1 MAMNME
7 AMLKITANVAGE
19 NNIRR
24 LGNSMQGLEGR
35 IKNASMATNLLYTGL
50 KSLAAVAVTGGVVAL
65 AKSAI
70 DLADDMRDLSQRTG
84 VGKFKVAAELSGSS
98 LEGVAKGLTF
108 LNKNMVAAATGTE
121 AAAAAFKTI
130 GVATTEA
137 DGTLRKADKVFL
149 DVADRFAQLRDGPEK
164 AALAIKIFGKSGAEL
179 IPILNL
185 GSKEIQRFGLGIGP
199 DFANKADAFNDQLGL
214 MKAQTTVLTVQI
226 GSALLP
232 VMSGLV
238 SVVTQAITFLGNL
251 ASEFYT
257 AIGGAAGLQQVAAGL
272 IKTMVVLGGV
282 TAGVF
287 IATNITNFTKALGA
301 LRGLMLGLLSIERA
315 TLAVQTARA
324 AVLSLIAG
332 LQTPGPAQAK
342 ALGVIGGGAVGLGLA
357 VSLGKLIDDLMKKI
371 GTGIQGVLTMPN
383 IPTPPPGTTPD
394 LSGLRTG
401 TKPKKEADM
410 SERMYRLRLQL
421 NDAEIKGENL
431 KAIGLRFDIA
441 ALKYEE
447 SKLKTR
453 QDAIELA
460 DAEKSKLQAY
470 GDVAAEIGSSIA
482 RDFLKRNELQQ
493 NYQTT
498 IEDLQIQAGLLTA
511 EEIRQLDIKR
521 TYQGILEKLPDLT
534 EKQKQKILEL
544 VQASKALK
552 EVDFGKAFKESL
564 QDAYKSATNL
574 GAQLGGFVASGIDKL
589 TNSIVELATTGK
601 ASFQELAATAL
612 KELGSIFLKYALF
625 KALFGIFPGLQ
636 IGLAAT
642 GGATGPNSAAPLK
655 KFASGG
661 VMSGNGIVPM
671 RRYANGGIARSPEVA
686 LYGERGP
693 EAYVPL
699 PDGRTIPVKIQQ
711 RNDVLNRYKQG
722 GGGMNTSP
730 TGMMASDDLSS
741 VQPGGAIDVRYT
753 VERINSVDY
762 VTADQFQ
769 RGMQQAASQGAA
781 RGEQRALATL
791 RQNTTQRRRIGL

>member
-84 VGKFKVAAELSGSS
+84 VGVETLGQFKVAAELSGSS

-130 GVATTEA
+130 GVSTTEA

-164 AALAIKIFGKSGAEL
+164 AALAIKIFGKAGAEL

-199 DFANKADAFNDQLGL
+199 DFADKADAFNDQLGI
-214 MKAQTTVLTVQI
+214 MKAQITVLTVQV

-238 SVVTQAITFLGNL
+238 SVLTQAITFVGNL
-251 ASEFYT
+251 AGEFYK

-287 IATNITNFTKALGA
+287 IATNITAFATA
-301 LRGLMLGLLSIERA
+301 LRGVLGVMRGMLVLERA
-315 TLAVQTARA
+315 MLAVQTARA

-342 ALGVIGGGAVGLGLA
+342 AVGLVTGGAVGIGLA
-357 VSLGKLIDDLMKKI
+357 VGLSKLIDDITKKI
-371 GTGIQGVLTMPN
+371 GTSLQSAMTMPN

-401 TKPKKEADM
+401 DGGKKKADDDAKRRREALIDSRNALQQSRAELQIEKEMDPMRKIQLEYAEKRRAVIAAAAKELRQQLPTEQEANIQRTRSVDIQKLQVQETNALIEKFKELKGVGFEAGMSGELFYTSVTKTTSAMEDFRAGLGSYIESIGTLGANLSNVTQTAFKGLEDAIV
-410 SERMYRLRLQL
+410 SLTTTGTFNFQQFAQSIIEETTRMVTRMLIIAPLLRSLQSL
-421 NDAEIKGENL
+421 FPGGGGGGLLGVASSLSKTVGFGVNAMGNVFAQNGIQKFARGGIVDKPTMFPFAKG
-431 KAIGLRFDIA
+431 IGL
-441 ALKYEE
+441 
-447 SKLKTR
+447 
-453 QDAIELA
+453 
-460 DAEKSKLQAY
+460 
-470 GDVAAEIGSSIA
+470 
-482 RDFLKRNELQQ
+482 
-493 NYQTT
+493 
-498 IEDLQIQAGLLTA
+498 
-511 EEIRQLDIKR
+511 
-521 TYQGILEKLPDLT
+521 
-534 EKQKQKILEL
+534 
-544 VQASKALK
+544 
-552 EVDFGKAFKESL
+552 
-564 QDAYKSATNL
+564 
-574 GAQLGGFVASGIDKL
+574 
-589 TNSIVELATTGK
+589 
-601 ASFQELAATAL
+601 
-612 KELGSIFLKYALF
+612 
-625 KALFGIFPGLQ
+625 
-636 IGLAAT
+636 
-642 GGATGPNSAAPLK
+642 
-655 KFASGG
+655 
-661 VMSGNGIVPM
+661 M
-671 RRYANGGIARSPEVA
+671 
-686 LYGERGP
+686 GEAGP
-693 EAYVPL
+693 EAIMPL
-699 PDGRTIPVKIQQ
+699 RRGRDGRLGVQAT
-711 RNDVLNRYKQG
+711 NG
-722 GGGMNTSP
+722 GGGV
-730 TGMMASDDLSS
+730 S
-741 VQPGGAIDVRYT
+741 VVVNVDAGGSNVQGNNNQAGQLGKAVGAAVQAELIKQRRPGGL
-753 VERINSVDY
+753 
-762 VTADQFQ
+762 
-769 RGMQQAASQGAA
+769 
-781 RGEQRALATL
+781 LA
-791 RQNTTQRRRIGL
+791 

>member
-35 IKNASMATNLLYTGL
+35 IKNASLATNLLYTGL

-84 VGKFKVAAELSGSS
+84 VGVETLGQFKVAAELSGSS

-121 AAAAAFKTI
+121 AAAAAFKTV
-130 GVATTEA
+130 GVSTTEA

-164 AALAIKIFGKSGAEL
+164 AALAIKIFGKAGAEL

-199 DFANKADAFNDQLGL
+199 DFADKADAFNDQLGI

-238 SVVTQAITFLGNL
+238 SVLTQAITFVGNL
-251 ASEFYT
+251 AGEFYK

-287 IATNITNFTKALGA
+287 IATNITTFTNAMKG
-301 LRGLMLGLLSIERA
+301 LRVVMLGMLSIERA

-324 AVLSLIAG
+324 AVLSLITG

-357 VSLGKLIDDLMKKI
+357 VSLGTLIDDLMKKI
-371 GTGIQGVLTMPN
+371 GTGISGALTMPN

-401 TKPKKEADM
+401 DGGKKKADDEAKRRREALIDSRNALQQSRAELQIEREMNPMRKIQLEYAEKRRVVIANADKALREALSGEQQANIQRTRSVDIQKLQVQETNALIEKFKELKGVGFEAGMSGELFYTSVTKTTSAMEDFRAGLGSYIESIGTLGANLSNVTQTAFKGLEDAIV
-410 SERMYRLRLQL
+410 SLTTTGTFNFQQFAQSIIEETTRMVTRMLIIAPLLRSLQSL
-421 NDAEIKGENL
+421 FSGGGGGGLLGVASSLSKTVGFGVNAMGNVYAQNGIQKFARGGIVDKPTMFPFAKG
-431 KAIGLRFDIA
+431 IGL
-441 ALKYEE
+441 
-447 SKLKTR
+447 
-453 QDAIELA
+453 
-460 DAEKSKLQAY
+460 
-470 GDVAAEIGSSIA
+470 
-482 RDFLKRNELQQ
+482 
-493 NYQTT
+493 
-498 IEDLQIQAGLLTA
+498 
-511 EEIRQLDIKR
+511 
-521 TYQGILEKLPDLT
+521 
-534 EKQKQKILEL
+534 
-544 VQASKALK
+544 
-552 EVDFGKAFKESL
+552 
-564 QDAYKSATNL
+564 
-574 GAQLGGFVASGIDKL
+574 
-589 TNSIVELATTGK
+589 
-601 ASFQELAATAL
+601 
-612 KELGSIFLKYALF
+612 
-625 KALFGIFPGLQ
+625 
-636 IGLAAT
+636 
-642 GGATGPNSAAPLK
+642 
-655 KFASGG
+655 
-661 VMSGNGIVPM
+661 M
-671 RRYANGGIARSPEVA
+671 
-686 LYGERGP
+686 GEAGP
-693 EAYVPL
+693 EAIMPL
-699 PDGRTIPVKIQQ
+699 RRGRDGRLGVQAT
-711 RNDVLNRYKQG
+711 NG
-722 GGGMNTSP
+722 GGGV
-730 TGMMASDDLSS
+730 S
-741 VQPGGAIDVRYT
+741 VVVNVDAGGSNVQGNNNQAGQLGKAVGAAVQAELIKQRRPGGL
-753 VERINSVDY
+753 
-762 VTADQFQ
+762 
-769 RGMQQAASQGAA
+769 
-781 RGEQRALATL
+781 LA
-791 RQNTTQRRRIGL
+791 

>member
-84 VGKFKVAAELSGSS
+84 VGVETLGQFKVAAELSGSS

-108 LNKNMVAAATGTE
+108 LNKNMVAAATGAE
-121 AAAAAFKTI
+121 GAAAAFKTV

-137 DGTLRKADKVFL
+137 DGTLRSADKVFL

-164 AALAIKIFGKSGAEL
+164 AALAIKIFGKAGAEL

-199 DFANKADAFNDQLGL
+199 DFADKADAFNDQLGI

-238 SVVTQAITFLGNL
+238 SVVTQAITFVGNL
-251 ASEFYT
+251 AGEFYK

-287 IATNITNFTKALGA
+287 IATNITAFTNAMKG
-301 LRGLMLGLLSIERA
+301 LRVVMLGMLSIERA

-324 AVLSLIAG
+324 AVLSLITG

-357 VSLGKLIDDLMKKI
+357 VSLGTLIDDLMKKI
-371 GTGIQGVLTMPN
+371 GTGISGALTMPN

-401 TKPKKEADM
+401 DGGKKKADDEAKRRRDALLDSANALKQSRAELQIEREMDPMRKIQLEYAEKRRVVIANADKALREALSGEQQANIQRTRSVDIQKLQVQETNALIEKFKELSGAGFEAGMSGELFYTSVTKTTSAMEDFRAGIGSYIESIGTLGANLSNVTQTAFKGLEDAIV
-410 SERMYRLRLQL
+410 SLTTTGTFSFRQFAQSIIEEITRMVTRMLIIAPLLRSVQSMFGGGGGGGLLGVASTLSKTIGFGASAMGNVFAQ
-421 NDAEIKGENL
+421 NGIQKFARGGIVDKPTMFPFAKG
-431 KAIGLRFDIA
+431 IGLMGEA
-441 ALKYEE
+441 GPE
-447 SKLKTR
+447 
-453 QDAIELA
+453 AIMPLRR
-460 DAEKSKLQAY
+460 
-470 GDVAAEIGSSIA
+470 G
-482 RDFLKRNELQQ
+482 RDGRL
-493 NYQTT
+493 
-498 IEDLQIQAGLLTA
+498 G
-511 EEIRQLDIKR
+511 
-521 TYQGILEKLPDLT
+521 
-534 EKQKQKILEL
+534 
-544 VQASKALK
+544 VQA
-552 EVDFGKAFKESL
+552 
-564 QDAYKSATNL
+564 
-574 GAQLGGFVASGIDKL
+574 
-589 TNSIVELATTGK
+589 
-601 ASFQELAATAL
+601 
-612 KELGSIFLKYALF
+612 
-625 KALFGIFPGLQ
+625 
-636 IGLAAT
+636 
-642 GGATGPNSAAPLK
+642 
-655 KFASGG
+655 
-661 VMSGNGIVPM
+661 
-671 RRYANGGIARSPEVA
+671 ANGG
-686 LYGERGP
+686 
-693 EAYVPL
+693 
-699 PDGRTIPVKIQQ
+699 
-711 RNDVLNRYKQG
+711 G
-722 GGGMNTSP
+722 GVSVVVNVD
-730 TGMMASDDLSS
+730 ASGTS
-741 VQPGGAIDVRYT
+741 VQGDNAKGAEFGRAISEAVKNEIVIQKRPGGLL
-753 VERINSVDY
+753 N
-762 VTADQFQ
+762 
-769 RGMQQAASQGAA
+769 
-781 RGEQRALATL
+781 
-791 RQNTTQRRRIGL
+791 

>member
-84 VGKFKVAAELSGSS
+84 VGVETLGQFKVAAELSGSS

-130 GVATTEA
+130 GVSTTEA

-164 AALAIKIFGKSGAEL
+164 AALAIKIFGKAGAEL

-199 DFANKADAFNDQLGL
+199 DFADKADAFNDQLGI
-214 MKAQTTVLTVQI
+214 MKAQITVLTVQV

-238 SVVTQAITFLGNL
+238 SVLTQAITFVGNL
-251 ASEFYT
+251 AGEFYK

-287 IATNITNFTKALGA
+287 IATNITAFTNAMKG
-301 LRGLMLGLLSIERA
+301 LRVVMLGMLSIERA

-357 VSLGKLIDDLMKKI
+357 VSLSKLIDDLMKKI
-371 GTGIQGVLTMPN
+371 GTGISGALTMPN

-401 TKPKKEADM
+401 DGGKKKADDEAKRRRDALLDSANALKQSRAELQIEREMDPMRKIQLEYAEKRRVVIANADKALREALSGEQQANIQRTRSVEIQKLQVQETNALIEKFKELKGAGFEAGMSGELFYVSVEKTTSAMEDFRAGLGSYIESIGTLGANLSNVTQTAFKGLEDAIVSLTTTGTFNFQQFAQSIIEETTRMVTRMLIIAPLLRSLQSLFPGGGGGGLLGVASSLSKTVGFGVNAMGNVFAQNGIQKFARGGIVDKPTMFPFA
-410 SERMYRLRLQL
+410 
-421 NDAEIKGENL
+421 KG
-431 KAIGLRFDIA
+431 IGL
-441 ALKYEE
+441 
-447 SKLKTR
+447 
-453 QDAIELA
+453 
-460 DAEKSKLQAY
+460 
-470 GDVAAEIGSSIA
+470 
-482 RDFLKRNELQQ
+482 
-493 NYQTT
+493 
-498 IEDLQIQAGLLTA
+498 
-511 EEIRQLDIKR
+511 
-521 TYQGILEKLPDLT
+521 
-534 EKQKQKILEL
+534 
-544 VQASKALK
+544 
-552 EVDFGKAFKESL
+552 
-564 QDAYKSATNL
+564 
-574 GAQLGGFVASGIDKL
+574 
-589 TNSIVELATTGK
+589 
-601 ASFQELAATAL
+601 
-612 KELGSIFLKYALF
+612 
-625 KALFGIFPGLQ
+625 
-636 IGLAAT
+636 
-642 GGATGPNSAAPLK
+642 
-655 KFASGG
+655 
-661 VMSGNGIVPM
+661 M
-671 RRYANGGIARSPEVA
+671 
-686 LYGERGP
+686 GEAGP
-693 EAYVPL
+693 EAIMPL
-699 PDGRTIPVKIQQ
+699 RRGRDGRLGVQAT
-711 RNDVLNRYKQG
+711 NG
-722 GGGMNTSP
+722 GGGV
-730 TGMMASDDLSS
+730 S
-741 VQPGGAIDVRYT
+741 VVVNVDAGGSNVQGNNNQAGQLGKAVGAAVQAELIKQRRPGGL
-753 VERINSVDY
+753 
-762 VTADQFQ
+762 
-769 RGMQQAASQGAA
+769 
-781 RGEQRALATL
+781 LA
-791 RQNTTQRRRIGL
+791 